1 MASYYFSG
9 KHRYQSGTKCSK
21 PEVWEQGQSEEEYQ
35 SDVSAKRHQVQ
46 MVKDFPDSTKPAD
59 SDHHKT
65 CSSKQE
71 GNEELCFTQDP
82 QQLIVSPDELLK
94 QKESTDGNRKSSTDT
109 ERVQNPATPTC
120 KQKKNAD
127 ATKPREKLV
136 TGEVLQGTALRC
148 KCLFLE
154 VK

>member
-9 KHRYQSGTKCSK
+9 KHRYPSGANCSK
-21 PEVWEQGQSEEEYQ
+21 PEVWAQGQSKEEYQ
-35 SDVSAKRHQVQ
+35 SDLSAKRNQVQ
-46 MVKDFPDSTKPAD
+46 MVKDSPDSTKPAD
-59 SDHHKT
+59 SDHHKA

-71 GNEELCFTQDP
+71 GNEEL
-82 QQLIVSPDELLK
+82 LIVSPDELLK
-94 QKESTDGNRKSSTDT
+94 QKESTGGNRKSCT
-109 ERVQNPATPTC
+109 ELGGVQNPATPTC

-127 ATKPREKLV
+127 ATKPREKLA
-136 TGEVLQGTALRC
+136 TEVLQGTALRC